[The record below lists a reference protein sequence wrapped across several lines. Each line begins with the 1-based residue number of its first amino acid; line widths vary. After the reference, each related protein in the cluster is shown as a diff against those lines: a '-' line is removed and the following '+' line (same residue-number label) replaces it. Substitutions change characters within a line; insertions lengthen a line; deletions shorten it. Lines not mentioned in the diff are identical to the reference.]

1 MGWDKDAEA
10 VGKALL
16 LISRRRSGET
26 LLFRGLPFFICR
38 EQGLV
43 WLISRTPPAPRFPAH
58 APLGIWA
65 GLKCGFAFF

>member
-26 LLFRGLPFFICR
+26 LLFRGLPSSSAESR
-38 EQGLV
+38 GWSGLS
-43 WLISRTPPAPRFPAH
+43 LELLPHHDSPHTL
-58 APLGIWA
+58 PLEFGQD
-65 GLKCGFAFF
+65 